1 MSNYFNKI
9 EKINFEGPESTNSLS
24 FKYYDENKIV
34 LGKKMKEH
42 LRFSTAYWHSFAN
55 VPSDPFGGPTYIR
68 PWKKAGDPI
77 KMSELQLE
85 EAFSFMGKITTPY
98 FCFHDRD
105 ISPEGDTYSETQKNF
120 FHIVDLME
128 KKISETG
135 IKLLWGTANAFS
147 HKRFMGG
154 ASTNPD
160 PEVFAYAAAQ
170 VKDCM
175 DATNRLGGEN
185 YVLWGGREGYE
196 TILNT
201 NMKMEMDNLSRFLE
215 LVVNY
220 KHKIGFKGQILL
232 EPKPHEPTKHQYDFD
247 SASCLALIRK
257 ADLENEIHLNIEV
270 NHATLSG
277 HNFEHEIAYAIANN
291 ALGSIDINRGDT
303 LLGWDT
309 DQFPNN
315 VHELLMPFY
324 YIFSNGGLKQGGL
337 NFDAKIRR
345 QSIDPEDLFYAHIG
359 GMDVSAKALLAVEKM
374 INDNVLPKHV
384 EDRYS
389 NWSNELGLYIHD
401 KNNDL
406 ESIANKVINE
416 KLEPEPKSGQQ
427 ELLENIINK
436 YL

>member
-1 MSNYFNKI
+1 MKNYFENIPKI
-9 EKINFEGPESTNSLS
+9 SFEGPESSNPLS

-34 LGKKMKEH
+34 LNKTMKEH
-42 LRFSTAYWHSFAN
+42 LRFAVCYWHTFTW
-55 VPSDPFGGPTYIR
+55 PGLDPFGGPTFDR
-68 PWKKAGDPI
+68 PWMQSGNAL
-77 KMSELQLE
+77 KMAELKLDA
-85 EAFSFMGKITTPY
+85 AFDFFSKITTPF

-105 ISPEGDTYSETQKNF
+105 IAPEGSSYLETQKNF
-120 FHIVDLME
+120 HHIIDRME
-128 KKISETG
+128 NKMKETG

-147 HKRFMGG
+147 HKRYMSG

-160 PEVFAYAAAQ
+160 PEVFAYVAAQ

-175 DATNRLGGEN
+175 EATMRLGGEN

-201 NMKMEMDNLSRFLE
+201 DMKKEMDNLSRFLE
-215 LVVNY
+215 LVVNH

-247 SASCLALIRK
+247 SAACLALIRK
-257 ADLENEIHLNIEV
+257 TGLEKEIRLNIEV

-291 ALGSIDINRGDT
+291 AFGSIDINRGDT

-315 VHELLMPFY
+315 VQELLMAFY
-324 YIFSNGGLKQGGL
+324 FIFSKGGFIQGGL

-345 QSIDPEDLFYAHIG
+345 QSIDPQDLFHAHIG
-359 GMDVSAKALLAVEKM
+359 GMDVAARALIAVEKM
-374 INDNVLPKHV
+374 INDNQIA
-384 EDRYS
+384 EYINQRYKKW
-389 NWSNELGLYIHD
+389 NQELGRFIKD
-401 KNNDL
+401 KDNDL

-416 KLEPEPKSGQQ
+416 NIEPKAKSGQQ
-427 ELLENIINK
+427 EYLENILNK
-436 YL
+436 YI

>member
-1 MSNYFNKI
+1 MSSYFKDISKI
-9 EKINFEGPESTNSLS
+9 QYEGVDSNNPLS
-24 FKYYDENKIV
+24 FKYYDEDKVV
-34 LGKKMKEH
+34 LGKKMKDH
-42 LRFSTAYWHSFAN
+42 LRFATCYWHTFTW
-55 VPSDPFGGPTYIR
+55 PGLDPFGGPTFER
-68 PWKKAGDPI
+68 PWMQQGDPI
-77 KMSELQLE
+77 EKAEEKLD
-85 EAFSFMGKITTPY
+85 EAFDFFEKITTPF

-105 ISPEGDTYSETQKNF
+105 ISPEGKNYSETQKNF
-120 FHIVDLME
+120 FHIIDLME
-128 KKISETG
+128 KKLSKSKV
-135 IKLLWGTANAFS
+135 KLLWGTANAFS
-147 HKRFMGG
+147 HRRYMAG

-160 PEVFAYAAAQ
+160 PEVFAYKAAQ

-175 DATNRLGGEN
+175 EATMRLDGQN

-201 NMKMEMDNLSRFLE
+201 NMKLEMNNLARFLE
-215 LVVNY
+215 LVVNH

-247 SASCLALIRK
+247 SAACLALIRK
-257 ADLENEIHLNIEV
+257 AGLENEIHLNIEV

-315 VHELLMPFY
+315 PLELLMPFY
-324 YIFSNGGLKQGGL
+324 HIFSNGGFKQGGL

-359 GMDVSAKALLAVEKM
+359 GMDVAARSLIAVEKM
-374 INDNVLPKHV
+374 INDKELSTYIQN
-384 EDRYS
+384 RYKK
-389 NWSNELGLYIHD
+389 WDQALGKFIHSQEGS
-401 KNNDL
+401 L
-406 ESIANKVINE
+406 ETIANKVISENI
-416 KLEPEPKSGQQ
+416 EPKPQSGQQ
-427 ELLENIINK
+427 EYLENILNK

>member
-1 MSNYFNKI
+1 MSSYFKDISKI
-9 EKINFEGPESTNSLS
+9 QYEGVDSNNPLS
-24 FKYYDENKIV
+24 FKYYDEDKVV
-34 LGKKMKEH
+34 LGKKMKDH
-42 LRFSTAYWHSFAN
+42 LRFATCYWHTFTW
-55 VPSDPFGGPTYIR
+55 PGLDPFGGPTFER
-68 PWKKAGDPI
+68 PWMQQGDPI
-77 KMSELQLE
+77 EKAEEKLD
-85 EAFSFMGKITTPY
+85 EAFDFFDKITTPF

-105 ISPEGDTYSETQKNF
+105 ISPEGKNYSETQKNF
-120 FHIVDLME
+120 FHIIDLME
-128 KKISETG
+128 KKLSQSKV
-135 IKLLWGTANAFS
+135 KLLWGTANAFS
-147 HKRFMGG
+147 HKRYMAG

-160 PEVFAYAAAQ
+160 PEVFAYKAAQ

-175 DATNRLGGEN
+175 EATMRLGGQN

-201 NMKMEMDNLSRFLE
+201 NMKLEMDNLARFLE
-215 LVVNY
+215 LVVNH

-257 ADLENEIHLNIEV
+257 AGLEGEIKLNIEV

-309 DQFPNN
+309 DQFPNSIL
-315 VHELLMPFY
+315 ELLMPFY
-324 YIFSNGGLKQGGL
+324 FIFSNGGFKQGGL

-359 GMDVSAKALLAVEKM
+359 GMDVAGRALIAVEKL
-374 INDNVLPKHV
+374 INDKELSNYIKN
-384 EDRYS
+384 RYKK
-389 NWSNELGLYIHD
+389 WDHELGKFIHSNEES
-401 KNNDL
+401 L
-406 ESIANKVINE
+406 ESIAKKVISENI
-416 KLEPEPKSGQQ
+416 EPDPKSGQQ
-427 ELLENIINK
+427 EYLENILNK
-436 YL
+436 YI

>member
-1 MSNYFNKI
+1 MKDYFGKI
-9 EKINFEGPESTNSLS
+9 SKVNFEGSDSSNPLS

-34 LGKKMKEH
+34 LGKTMKEH
-42 LRFSTAYWHSFAN
+42 LRFAVCYWHTFTW
-55 VPSDPFGGPTYIR
+55 PGLDPFGGPTFDR
-68 PWKKAGDPI
+68 PWMQSGNALD
-77 KMSELQLE
+77 MAELKLE
-85 EAFSFMGKITTPY
+85 AAFDFFSKITTPF

-105 ISPEGDTYSETQKNF
+105 ISPEGSSYLETQKNF
-120 FHIVDLME
+120 HHIIDKME
-128 KKISETG
+128 NKMQETG

-147 HKRFMGG
+147 HKRYMSG

-160 PEVFAYAAAQ
+160 PEVFAYVAAQ

-175 DATNRLGGEN
+175 EATMRLGGEN

-201 NMKMEMDNLSRFLE
+201 DMKKEMDNLSRFLE
-215 LVVNY
+215 LVVNH

-247 SASCLALIRK
+247 SAACLALIRK
-257 ADLENEIHLNIEV
+257 AGLENEIRLNIEV

-291 ALGSIDINRGDT
+291 VFGSIDINRGDT

-315 VHELLMPFY
+315 PLDMLLPFY
-324 YIFSNGGLKQGGL
+324 HIFSNGGFKQGGL

-359 GMDVSAKALLAVEKM
+359 GMDVAARSLIAAEKM
-374 INDNVLPKHV
+374 INDKVLS
-384 EDRYS
+384 RYIE
-389 NWSNELGLYIHD
+389 NRYNKWDQDLGKFIHSS
-401 KNNDL
+401 KGDL
-406 ESIANKVINE
+406 ETIANKVINE
-416 KLEPEPKSGQQ
+416 NIEPEPQSGQQ
-427 ELLENIINK
+427 EYLENILNK
-436 YL
+436 YI

>member
-1 MSNYFNKI
+1 MNNYFRDIPKI
-9 EKINFEGPESTNSLS
+9 QFSGKEDNNPLS
-24 FKYYDENKIV
+24 FKYYNENQVV
-34 LGKKMKEH
+34 LGKSMKDQ
-42 LRFSTAYWHSFAN
+42 LRFATCYWHTFTW
-55 VPSDPFGGPTYIR
+55 PGLDPFGGPTFDR
-68 PWKKAGDPI
+68 PWMKTGNSMEMA
-77 KMSELQLE
+77 ELKLD
-85 EAFSFMGKITTPY
+85 EAFDFFSKITTPY

-105 ISPEGDTYSETQKNF
+105 VSPEGQSYSETQKNF
-120 FHIVDLME
+120 HHIVDLME
-128 KKISETG
+128 KKINHTG
-135 IKLLWGTANAFS
+135 VKLLWGTANAFS
-147 HKRFMGG
+147 HKRYMGG

-175 DATNRLGGEN
+175 EATMQLGGEN

-201 NMKMEMDNLSRFLE
+201 DMKLEMDNLARFLE
-215 LVVNY
+215 LVVNH

-247 SASCLALIRK
+247 SASCVALIRK
-257 ADLENEIHLNIEV
+257 AGLENEIQLNIEV

-277 HNFEHEIAYAIANN
+277 HSFEHEISYALANN

-315 VHELLMPFY
+315 PADLLIAFY
-324 YIFSNGGLKQGGL
+324 HIFSNGGFSQGGL

-345 QSIDPEDLFYAHIG
+345 QSIEPQDLFYAHIG
-359 GMDVSAKALLAVEKM
+359 GMDVAARTLLAVEKM
-374 INDNVLPKHV
+374 INDKELLKYIKN
-384 EDRYS
+384 RYKDWD
-389 NWSNELGLYIHD
+389 NGLGNFIHD
-401 KNNDL
+401 KKNNL
-406 ESIANKVINE
+406 ESIANKVTENN
-416 KLEPEPKSGQQ
+416 LNPHPRSGNQ
-427 ELLENIINK
+427 EFLENMINK

>member
-1 MSNYFNKI
+1 MSSYFKDISKI
-9 EKINFEGPESTNSLS
+9 QYEGVDTNNPLS
-24 FKYYDENKIV
+24 FKYYDEDKMV
-34 LGKKMKEH
+34 LGKKMKDH
-42 LRFSTAYWHSFAN
+42 LRFATCYWHTFTW
-55 VPSDPFGGPTYIR
+55 PGLDPFGGPTFER
-68 PWKKAGDPI
+68 PWMQQGDPI
-77 KMSELQLE
+77 EKAEEKLD
-85 EAFSFMGKITTPY
+85 EAFDFFDKITTPF

-105 ISPEGDTYSETQKNF
+105 ISPEGKNYSETQKNF
-120 FHIVDLME
+120 FHIIDLME
-128 KKISETG
+128 KKLSKSKV
-135 IKLLWGTANAFS
+135 KLLWGTANAFS
-147 HKRFMGG
+147 HRRYMAG

-160 PEVFAYAAAQ
+160 PEVFAYKAAQ

-175 DATNRLGGEN
+175 EATMRLGGQN

-201 NMKMEMDNLSRFLE
+201 NMKLEMNNLARFLE
-215 LVVNY
+215 LVVNH
-220 KHKIGFKGQILL
+220 KHKIGFNGQILL

-247 SASCLALIRK
+247 SAACLALIRK
-257 ADLENEIHLNIEV
+257 AGLENEIHLNIEV

-315 VHELLMPFY
+315 PLELLMPFY
-324 YIFSNGGLKQGGL
+324 HIFSNGGFKQGGL

-359 GMDVSAKALLAVEKM
+359 GMDVAARSLIAVEKM
-374 INDNVLPKHV
+374 INDKELSTYIQN
-384 EDRYS
+384 RYKK
-389 NWSNELGLYIHD
+389 WDQDLGKFIHSQEG
-401 KNNDL
+401 NL
-406 ESIANKVINE
+406 ETIANKVISENI
-416 KLEPEPKSGQQ
+416 EPKPQSGQQ
-427 ELLENIINK
+427 EYLENILNK

>member
-1 MSNYFNKI
+1 MSDYFKKI
-9 EKINFEGPESTNSLS
+9 DKIKFEGKDSENPLS
-24 FKYYDENKIV
+24 FKFYDENKIV
-34 LGKKMKEH
+34 LGKSMKEQ
-42 LRFSTAYWHSFAN
+42 LRFATCYWHTFTW
-55 VPSDPFGGPTYIR
+55 PGLDPFGGPTLER
-68 PWKKAGDPI
+68 PWMQKGDPI
-77 KMSELQLE
+77 EKAEEKLD
-85 EAFSFMGKITTPY
+85 EAFDFFDKITTPY

-105 ISPEGDTYSETQKNF
+105 ISPEGNTYLETQKNF
-120 FHIVDLME
+120 FHIIDLME
-128 KKISETG
+128 KKLSKSKV
-135 IKLLWGTANAFS
+135 KLLWGTANAFS
-147 HKRFMGG
+147 HKRYMAG

-160 PEVFAYAAAQ
+160 PEVFAYKAAQ

-175 DATNRLGGEN
+175 EATMRLGGQN

-201 NMKMEMDNLSRFLE
+201 NMKLEMDNLARFLE
-215 LVVNY
+215 LVVNH

-257 ADLENEIHLNIEV
+257 AGLEDEIKLNIEV

-309 DQFPNN
+309 DQFPNSPL
-315 VHELLMPFY
+315 ELLMPFY
-324 YIFSNGGLKQGGL
+324 FIFSNGGFKQGGL

-359 GMDVSAKALLAVEKM
+359 GMDVAGRALIAVEKI
-374 INDNVLPKHV
+374 INDKELSNYIQN
-384 EDRYS
+384 RYKK
-389 NWSNELGLYIHD
+389 WDHDLGKFIHSNEGS
-401 KNNDL
+401 L
-406 ESIANKVINE
+406 ESIANKVISE
-416 KLEPEPKSGQQ
+416 KIEPAPKSGQQ
-427 ELLENIINK
+427 EYLENILNK
-436 YL
+436 YI